1 MVYKLYNT
9 NDLHTLPPINAQVKD
24 LLHYH
29 TQVLTN
35 EYGAERGIDGD
46 GGDGGYVLYL
56 SPDGDFEEI
65 QAYFDYTT
73 NVAEYVERFDDV
85 CVAMY
90 LLNNEYCVTII
101 ASLSSLP
108 PELLKE
114 IDDI

>member
-9 NDLHTLPPINAQVKD
+9 NDLHTLPPIDAQVKE
-24 LLHYH
+24 LLYYH
-29 TQVLTN
+29 TQVLAN
-35 EYGAERGIDGD
+35 EYGAERGIDS
-46 GGDGGYVLYL
+46 DGGYVLYL

-65 QAYFDYTT
+65 EAYFDYAT
-73 NVAEYVERFDDV
+73 NIVECIERFGDV
-85 CVAMY
+85 GVVMY
-90 LLNNEYCVTII
+90 LLNNDYCITII